1 MGRYRN
7 PLLPGCHPD
16 PSICRFGDGYV
27 LVTSS
32 FEYLPGLPVHVS
44 DDLVTWRQVG
54 HVIARPAQL
63 DLAGLASSR
72 GLFAPTVRAY
82 EGGLAV
88 VCTVVG
94 PDDGSWPGRTGHFVV
109 TATAPEGPWSDP
121 IWIDGVGGIDPSL
134 TFDGDRV
141 WLTGTRPTAPGRWP
155 GETDVWIVELD
166 PRTWQ
171 PRGASSVIWHG
182 ALLGA
187 AWAEGPH
194 VLPRPGGGWMLIAAE
209 GGTSHEHAVSVAYAD
224 AITGPYTGDP
234 GNPRLTHRHLGAG
247 ADIQAVGHADLVTAQ
262 DGRTWAVLLATRA
275 ENRREGILGRL
286 THLVPVAW
294 EDRRPVFAP
303 GSGRVESVVDAAGV
317 PDQPEPPRRFDDE
330 FDGAPLGPEWTGIG
344 RHPEAFAEV
353 AGGCLRLAGG
363 AEPDVIAP
371 RSFLGRRLPAS
382 DVDVTVRVRFP
393 AAPGIRGGVLL
404 RASERAFL
412 EVSVDGEGRIRCVLV
427 AEGVR
432 RMHDERDVA
441 EGADGVTLGLEVRG
455 LRALVRA
462 DDRVLAEVPLDALV
476 PDPAHGFVGAWVGPL
491 AVGDGVVEV
500 ESVRIRV
507 ASEAH

>member
-7 PLLPGCHPD
+7 PILPGCHPD

-54 HVIARPAQL
+54 HAIHRPAQL
-63 DLAGLASSR
+63 DLSGLASSR

-82 EGGLAV
+82 DGGLVV

-94 PDDGSWPGRTGHFVV
+94 PDDGSWRGRSGHFVV
-109 TATAPEGPWSDP
+109 TAADPAGPWSDP
-121 IWIDGVGGIDPSL
+121 VWIDGVDGIDPSL

-141 WLTGTRPTAPGRWP
+141 WLTGTRPTVPGRWP

-171 PRGASSVIWHG
+171 PIGEPAVIWHG
-182 ALLGA
+182 ALVGA

-194 VLPRPGGGWMLIAAE
+194 VLARPGGGWMLVAAE

-224 AITGPYTGDP
+224 AVTGPYTGDP

-247 ADIQAVGHADLVTAQ
+247 VDIQAVGHADLVTAP
-262 DGRTWAVLLATRA
+262 DGRTWAVLLATHA
-275 ENRREGILGRL
+275 EGGREGILGRL

-303 GSGRVESVVDAAGV
+303 GSGRVDRVMDAAGV
-317 PDQPEPPRRFDDE
+317 PDQAVPAARSDGR
-330 FDGAPLGPEWTGIG
+330 FDGAVLGLEWTGIG
-344 RHPEAFAEV
+344 RHPETFAEV
-353 AGGCLRLAGG
+353 VDGCLRLAGG
-363 AEPDVIAP
+363 AEPGAVAS
-371 RSFLGRRLPAS
+371 RSFLGRRLPAA
-382 DVDVTVRVRFP
+382 DVDVTARVRFP
-393 AAPGIRGGVLL
+393 SVPGLRGGVLL

-412 EVSVDGEGRIRCVLV
+412 EVTVDGGRRIRCVLV
-427 AEGVR
+427 ADGVPR
-432 RMHDERDVA
+432 APAERDAA
-441 EGADGVTLGLEVRG
+441 EGADAVTFELEVRG
-455 LRALVRA
+455 LRAVVRA
-462 DDRVLAEVPLDALV
+462 DDRVLAEVALDALV
-476 PDPAHGFVGAWVGPL
+476 PDPAHGFVGAWVGPV

-500 ESVRIRV
+500 EGVRIRV
-507 ASEAH
+507 A